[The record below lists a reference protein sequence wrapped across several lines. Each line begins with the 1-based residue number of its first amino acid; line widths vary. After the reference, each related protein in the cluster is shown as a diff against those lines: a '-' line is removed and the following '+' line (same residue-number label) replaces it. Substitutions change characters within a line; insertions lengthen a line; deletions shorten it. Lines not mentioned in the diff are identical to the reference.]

1 MQNTRRPTAAALLAA
16 LAVALLSLGLGAA
29 PAQAASY
36 TVTIKQYQF
45 GGGALT
51 VQQGD
56 TVTWV
61 NEDDAPHDVTVTA
74 GPATFRSPMLQKGQR
89 WSYTLGTPGTYS
101 YMCSVHPDMRATL
114 TVKAKPVPA
123 PKPVAPSAMATHSMA
138 AAPGTPT
145 GAAPPKP
152 APSAT
157 AGGAPSAAPSAT
169 AAPAVPAAASV
180 APVAES
186 GLNPLLLVAGVAV
199 AVVVFCLLLLASRP
213 APVAA
218 APEPVAPEPV
228 APEPAPAGPDEEN

>member
-1 MQNTRRPTAAALLAA
+1 MPNTRRPTATALLAA

-29 PAQAASY
+29 PAHAAAY

-45 GGGALT
+45 GSGALT

-61 NEDDAPHDVTVTA
+61 NQDEAPHDVVVTS

-89 WSYTLGTPGTYS
+89 WSYTLSAPGTYS
-101 YMCSVHPDMRATL
+101 YVCSVHPDMHGTL

-123 PKPVAPSAMATHSMA
+123 PQPAQAAPTHSMA
-138 AAPGTPT
+138 AMPTTAPTTPAGTPT
-145 GAAPPKP
+145 TAAPQK
-152 APSAT
+152 AGT
-157 AGGAPSAAPSAT
+157 AHGTVAAAPSAT
-169 AAPAVPAAASV
+169 TAPAPTTAGVTPESA
-180 APVAES
+180 S

-213 APVAA
+213 A
-218 APEPVAPEPV
+218 
-228 APEPAPAGPDEEN
+228 GKQN